1 MRQVQRDGEDV
12 TLRRLARDYPAR
24 SSQWDW
30 LREHGVARPR
40 VGGPGGAES
49 RRTVA
54 VQLRL
59 APEAAEALA
68 ALAAEEGVHVS
79 GLVARWVGER
89 SVGASR

>member
-1 MRQVQRDGEDV
+1 M

-24 SSQWDW
+24 SAEWDW
-30 LREHGVARPR
+30 LREQGLARPR

-49 RRTVA
+49 RRTVS

-68 ALAAEEGVHVS
+68 ALAAAEGVPVA
-79 GLVARWVGER
+79 GLVARWVRDHGIGRRRGQGGE
-89 SVGASR
+89 